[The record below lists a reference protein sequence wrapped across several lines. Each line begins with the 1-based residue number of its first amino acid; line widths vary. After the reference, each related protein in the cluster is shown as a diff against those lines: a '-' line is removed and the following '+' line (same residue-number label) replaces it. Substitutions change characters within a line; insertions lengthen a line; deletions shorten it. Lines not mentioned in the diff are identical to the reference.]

1 MTTLSRPVTLQ
12 GHHLP
17 SAVIRHPQSV
27 SALLT
32 ALPKRRQG
40 GGELRFGSRGSSR
53 HRFAPVAKKP
63 ASSPQRTPGVKE
75 GFPFSQ
81 KTGMSQRC
89 IKRDRGVALAQDKAV
104 TLRIVGLAG
113 VDAQHGE

>member
-27 SALLT
+27 SALVT

-75 GFPFSQ
+75 GFPFSE
-81 KTGMSQRC
+81 KKRC
-89 IKRDRGVALAQDKAV
+89 RAWDRGASSHDYASPSSPSA
-104 TLRIVGLAG
+104 T
-113 VDAQHGE
+113 H

>member
-27 SALLT
+27 SALVT

-75 GFPFSQ
+75 GFPFSGFFARPADPSDG
-81 KTGMSQRC
+81 TPHR
-89 IKRDRGVALAQDKAV
+89 RGTHAQAV
-104 TLRIVGLAG
+104 LVLPDLT
-113 VDAQHGE
+113 